1 MVPQLQGVEL
11 VALCSA
17 LHSGR
22 ASWQPSRAC
31 RARGALAASQRRCH
45 PLLQH
50 LANRPTNPPKP
61 AASTPPPLPPPTVTQ
76 MEMVRRLSAGA
87 RSGRASTAEKEAE
100 RLQSEEAYIEK
111 PFVAKRR

>member
-1 MVPQLQGVEL
+1 
-11 VALCSA
+11 
-17 LHSGR
+17 
-22 ASWQPSRAC
+22 
-31 RARGALAASQRRCH
+31 
-45 PLLQH
+45 
-50 LANRPTNPPKP
+50 
-61 AASTPPPLPPPTVTQ
+61 